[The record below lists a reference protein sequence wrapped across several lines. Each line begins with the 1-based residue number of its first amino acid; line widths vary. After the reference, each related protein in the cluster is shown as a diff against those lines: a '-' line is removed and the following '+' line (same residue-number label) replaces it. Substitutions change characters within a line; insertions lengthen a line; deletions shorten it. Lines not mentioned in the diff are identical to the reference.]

1 MNATRNHRSNTAI
14 TRLIQFAFALMLV
27 FTSLAASGCGV
38 VDSNEPLETER
49 VLIMEEPALALEN
62 VAVQDEAGSNSNA
75 SAEGDLGDS
84 SDYDSYG
91 NPVKDGR

>member
-1 MNATRNHRSNTAI
+1 MTATHTHRSNTAI
-14 TRLIQFAFALMLV
+14 TRLIQFVFALMLV

-49 VLIMEEPALALEN
+49 VLIMEEPAVVLES
-62 VAVQDEAGSNSNA
+62 VATESDA
-75 SAEGDLGDS
+75 SAKDDLGDS

>member
-49 VLIMEEPALALEN
+49 VLIMVEPAAALES
-62 VAVQDEAGSNSNA
+62 VATEDEADSESNDL
-75 SAEGDLGDS
+75 AESDLGDS